1 MEEYQSLVFL
11 DPQNT
16 LRMDWDAVQGMDG
29 LFLIDNQGE
38 PTVSVVDYDAGETIK
53 KIDMGETGNHHLWV
67 LPGARYVWS
76 SQRFESDQ
84 FWTIDL
90 TTHEVVDK
98 FPLSMGDK
106 KVIAP
111 LHVGFAYTRPLAVV
125 GNILDKEHGYL
136 TLLSTVT
143 RRPIDIIEIGCHGA
157 RDAMF
162 TFDDSKIFSTCQ
174 QDPRG
179 VSIVDVESRKEIAMV
194 PVPGGR
200 AGAMTPDGR
209 YFLAAGKGVVAVFD
223 TGTTEL
229 VKTIEV
235 PGGGGNITCLADSSK
250 CYGGLRKAEAVAVLD
265 MASLTLEK
273 VIRNRPRRQ
282 PALPQPRQSAVRA
295 VRQRGRQVG
304 LRHRDRHRGGHRGEE
319 HLHRTRAAQHRLRPR
334 GDARGR
340 LHEEGAGGDA
350 DRHLLGR
357 SHGLGHHHHRPRRRH
372 PEQRGALGS
381 EPRGVEDGPG
391 ELRAHRAGR
400 RPALSVP
407 AAGRPRG
414 PIRQRRS
421 ATMNI
426 GGNPSRRRFLRY
438 AMVGGVA
445 VPMYAATVLGND
457 ARANIQLPAD
467 PDALTDLERL
477 HIPKVTLP
485 PVVEDGAQAP
495 IVVEMDH
502 PMDDDHYIRSIQ
514 ILNFDD
520 PIVIKGKFYFTPAN
534 GEAYLGTQIRLNGG
548 EGTVWVIAECN
559 QHGRWATS
567 RGVKVAAGGC

>member
-1 MEEYQSLVFL
+1 MKVNGRILAGASVLALGMGAAGAGEMQKKFGAPHEGMSMEEYQSLVFL

-38 PTVSVVDYDAGETIK
+38 PTVSVVDYEAGETIK

-143 RRPIDIIEIGCHGA
+143 RRPIDIIEISCHGA

-200 AGAMTPDGR
+200 AGAMTPDGK

-229 VKTIEV
+229 VKSIEV

-265 MASLTLEK
+265 MADLTLEK
-273 VIRNRPRRQ
+273 VIETGPDANRLYLNPANPRYGLFANEGGKSDFVTVIDTEEDVAVKHIFTGLAPHNIAYD
-282 PALPQPRQSAVRA
+282 PAGTRA
-295 VRQRGRQVG
+295 VVS
-304 LRHRDRHRGGHRGEE
+304 
-319 HLHRTRAAQHRLRPR
+319 TKK
-334 GDARGR
+334 
-340 LHEEGAGGDA
+340 
-350 DRHLLGR
+350 
-357 SHGLGHHHHRPRRRH
+357 
-372 PEQRGALGS
+372 
-381 EPRGVEDGPG
+381 EPV
-391 ELRAHRAGR
+391 
-400 RPALSVP
+400 
-407 AAGRPRG
+407 
-414 PIRQRRS
+414 
-421 ATMNI
+421 ATLI
-426 GGNPSRRRFLRY
+426 DTSS
-438 AMVGGVA
+438 
-445 VPMYAATVLGND
+445 
-457 ARANIQLPAD
+457 AD
-467 PDALTDLERL
+467 PMDWDTITTDL
-477 HIPKVTLP
+477 
-485 PVVEDGAQAP
+485 DAG
-495 IVVEMDH
+495 
-502 PMDDDHYIRSIQ
+502 IQ
-514 ILNFDD
+514 NNGVRWVPSPEAL
-520 PIVIKGKFYFTPAN
+520 KTALAN
-534 GEAYLGTQIRLNGG
+534 
-548 EGTVWVIAECN
+548 
-559 QHGRWATS
+559 
-567 RGVKVAAGGC
+567 